1 MNTVHLTVYT
11 VPSWWYQQKQYLG
24 FHCRPRRSHLGQGM
38 WCPWVMIGT
47 HNMTTHRNVR
57 RLYTEGRRV
66 YWLFGWFIPARIAC
80 VTSTTHS
87 SFLGKPTRA
96 LKNLL
101 VNCLEPNNDCSGVTN
116 GVGPHV
122 CRFFTAHSLVSF
134 SVSSIKIS
142 LPSVDPVDWLDNWS
156 YECMATI
163 ANCLAWI
170 MFLSLFVGAFGP
182 DSELWN
188 SQCTWYV
195 SMFWMCRCEKDS

>member
-1 MNTVHLTVYT
+1 M
-11 VPSWWYQQKQYLG
+11 
-24 FHCRPRRSHLGQGM
+24 
-38 WCPWVMIGT
+38 
-47 HNMTTHRNVR
+47 
-57 RLYTEGRRV
+57 
-66 YWLFGWFIPARIAC
+66 
-80 VTSTTHS
+80 TSTTHS

-116 GVGPHV
+116 GVGPDV

-163 ANCLAWI
+163 ANCLA
-170 MFLSLFVGAFGP
+170 
-182 DSELWN
+182 
-188 SQCTWYV
+188 
-195 SMFWMCRCEKDS
+195 